1 MTSARRLLL
10 LLLFWG
16 FAVSLAFGQAPVGE
30 LEVEQGRVKIR
41 HLTDERV
48 FEEVGLRIPVFVGD
62 ALHTSRDTRVKIRF
76 RDEDE
81 VITLYS
87 NTHFKVAVHNPRR
100 SGFFLNIGKAFFGV
114 LRRRN
119 PFEVKTAQA
128 TIGVKGTEFV
138 VGTDGQKSFLLAVTG
153 VVALRSVAFPGREVV
168 VTQDQA
174 SSVEANQPPAP
185 PVAVTPETRDQ
196 IVAEEGLTQ
205 FEVIEFETPEPGTEE
220 EAQEQESQEEE
231 GQEEGE
237 GEQSEEEASAEGET
251 SAEGEGGAEE
261 AVGETQAVA
270 QATQEAVA
278 AVLETVEETQQTV
291 SQSTESVLPTETG
304 PTTPTPA
311 PISLQI
317 QVNR

>member
-1 MTSARRLLL
+1 MTPARRSLLL
-10 LLLFWG
+10 LFFWG

-62 ALHTSRDTRVKIRF
+62 ALHTSGDTRVKIRF

-81 VITLYS
+81 IITLYS
-87 NTHFKVAVHNPRR
+87 NTHFKIAVHNPRR

-128 TIGVKGTEFV
+128 TIGIKGTEFV
-138 VGTDGQKSFLLAVTG
+138 VGTDGQKSFLLTVTG
-153 VVALRSVAFPGREVV
+153 VVAMRSVAFPGREVV

-196 IVAEEGLTQ
+196 ILAEEGLAQ
-205 FEVIEFETPEPGTEE
+205 FEVITFETPEPGTEE
-220 EAQEQESQEEE
+220 EAQGEESQGEEGQEEE
-231 GQEEGE
+231 GQEE
-237 GEQSEEEASAEGET
+237 
-251 SAEGEGGAEE
+251 EGEGG
-261 AVGETQAVA
+261 Q
-270 QATQEAVA
+270 TQEGAGSEAEVP
-278 AVLETVEETQQTV
+278 TV
-291 SQSTESVLPTETG
+291 SEVVSEVLGTVADTQEIVTQSTASVVENAAP
-304 PTTPTPA
+304 PPPVPA
-311 PISLQI
+311 PITLQLR
-317 QVNR
+317 VNR

>member
-1 MTSARRLLL
+1 MTPARRLLL

-16 FAVSLAFGQAPVGE
+16 FAVSLAYGQAPVGE

-41 HLTDERV
+41 HLTVERI

-62 ALHTSRDTRVKIRF
+62 ALHTSGDTRVKIRF

-81 VITLYS
+81 IITLYS
-87 NTHFKVAVHNPRR
+87 NTHFKIAVHNPRR

-128 TIGVKGTEFV
+128 TIGIKGTEFV
-138 VGTDGQKSFLLAVTG
+138 VGTDGQKSFLLTVTG
-153 VVALRSVAFPGREVV
+153 VVGMRSVAFPGREVV

-196 IVAEEGLTQ
+196 IVAEEGLAQ

-220 EAQEQESQEEE
+220 EAQEGESQGEEGQEEE
-231 GQEEGE
+231 GQEE
-237 GEQSEEEASAEGET
+237 
-251 SAEGEGGAEE
+251 EGEGG
-261 AVGETQAVA
+261 Q
-270 QATQEAVA
+270 TQEGAGSEAEVP
-278 AVLETVEETQQTV
+278 TV
-291 SQSTESVLPTETG
+291 SEVVSEVFGTVADTQEIVTQSTESVVENAAP
-304 PTTPTPA
+304 PPPVPA
-311 PISLQI
+311 PIALQLRI
-317 QVNR
+317 NR

>member
-1 MTSARRLLL
+1 MTPARRSLLL
-10 LLLFWG
+10 LFFWG
-16 FAVSLAFGQAPVGE
+16 FAVSLAHGQAPVGE

-41 HLTDERV
+41 HLTVERI

-62 ALHTSRDTRVKIRF
+62 ALHTSGDTRVKIRF

-81 VITLYS
+81 IITLYS
-87 NTHFKVAVHNPRR
+87 NTHFKIAVHNPRR

-138 VGTDGQKSFLLAVTG
+138 VGTDGQKSFLLTVTG
-153 VVALRSVAFPGREVV
+153 VVGMRSVAFPGREVV

-196 IVAEEGLTQ
+196 IVAEEGLAQ
-205 FEVIEFETPEPGTEE
+205 FEVIEFETPEPGTGE
-220 EAQEQESQEEE
+220 EAQEGESQGEEGQEEE
-231 GQEEGE
+231 GQEE
-237 GEQSEEEASAEGET
+237 
-251 SAEGEGGAEE
+251 EGEGG
-261 AVGETQAVA
+261 Q
-270 QATQEAVA
+270 TQEGASSEAEVP
-278 AVLETVEETQQTV
+278 TV
-291 SQSTESVLPTETG
+291 SEVVSEVFGTVADTQEIVTQSTASVVENAAP
-304 PTTPTPA
+304 PPPAPA
-311 PISLQI
+311 PIALQLRI
-317 QVNR
+317 NR

>member
-1 MTSARRLLL
+1 MTPARRLLL

-16 FAVSLAFGQAPVGE
+16 FAVSLAYGQAPVGE

-41 HLTDERV
+41 HLTVERI

-62 ALHTSRDTRVKIRF
+62 ALHTSGDTRVKIRF

-81 VITLYS
+81 IITLYS

-100 SGFFLNIGKAFFGV
+100 SSFFLNIGKAFFGV

-138 VGTDGQKSFLLAVTG
+138 VGTDGQKSFLLTVTG
-153 VVALRSVAFPGREVV
+153 VVGMRSVAFPGREVV

-174 SSVEANQPPAP
+174 SSVAANQPPAP

-196 IVAEEGLTQ
+196 IVAEEGLAQ
-205 FEVIEFETPEPGTEE
+205 FEVIAFETPEPGTEE
-220 EAQEQESQEEE
+220 EAQEEESQVEE
-231 GQEEGE
+231 GQQEEGQEEEGE
-237 GEQSEEEASAEGET
+237 GEQTQNGPGSEAEVPLPPVSEVV
-251 SAEGEGGAEE
+251 SE
-261 AVGETQAVA
+261 
-270 QATQEAVA
+270 
-278 AVLETVEETQQTV
+278 VLETVADTQETI
-291 SQSTESVLPTETG
+291 SQSTESVLPT
-304 PTTPTPA
+304 TPTPA
-311 PISLQI
+311 PITLQLR
-317 QVNR
+317 VNR